1 MDNVISIDKIPNKL
15 PIEDLLKVVGG
26 KIEAE
31 VLSGLNC
38 TGTETGCFESDE
50 VYCEV
55 KPTAVVISNGETLT
69 NVRIT
74 VERDKVANDSTR
86 LKRSKI
92 QAQPNDSTAS
102 GTTVCFFDA
111 LKTASYKTIQK

>member
-1 MDNVISIDKIPNKL
+1 MMDVIGIDNIPNKL

-31 VLSGLNC
+31 LNC

-86 LKRSKI
+86 LHRRKI